1 MKSGGAANLV
11 TVPEVV
17 ASTWACVRGR
27 RLLVVRPADVD
38 VFYVPGGKPEPG
50 ETMAEA
56 AVREVR
62 EETRA
67 ELPLSSLRKF
77 TEIVA
82 PAHGRP
88 GTDVRL
94 IAFLAD
100 SDADPVPAAEIA
112 ELAWFTTAD
121 APRCAP
127 AIRILLTQLATAGL
141 VD

>member
-1 MKSGGAANLV
+1 M
-11 TVPEVV
+11 PEVI
-17 ASTWACVRGR
+17 ASTWACVRAR
-27 RLLVVRPADVD
+27 RLLVVRPKNVD

-62 EETRA
+62 EETGVI
-67 ELPLSSLRKF
+67 LPLESLRPF

-82 PAHGRP
+82 PAYGRP

-94 IAFLAD
+94 ISFHAD
-100 SDADPVPAAEIA
+100 SDADPIASAEIA
-112 ELAWFTTAD
+112 ELDWFTTAD

-127 AIRILLTQLATAGL
+127 AIRMLLAELHAARL
-141 VD
+141 ID

>member
-1 MKSGGAANLV
+1 M
-11 TVPEVV
+11 PEVI

-27 RLLVVRPADVD
+27 RLLVVRPKNVD

-56 AVREVR
+56 AIREVR
-62 EETRA
+62 EETEV
-67 ELPLSSLRKF
+67 ELPPASLRPF

-82 PAHGRP
+82 AAYGRP

-94 IAFLAD
+94 FAFLAD
-100 SDADPVPAAEIA
+100 SDALPVPAAEIA
-112 ELAWFTTAD
+112 ELDWFTTAD

-127 AIRILLTQLATAGL
+127 AIQVLLAELHTAGL
-141 VD
+141 ID